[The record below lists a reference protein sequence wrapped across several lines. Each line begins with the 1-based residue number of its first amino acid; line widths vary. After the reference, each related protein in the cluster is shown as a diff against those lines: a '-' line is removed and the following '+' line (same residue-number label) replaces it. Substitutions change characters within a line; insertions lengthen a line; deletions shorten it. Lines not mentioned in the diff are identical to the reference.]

1 MYIFAK
7 TGTNEC
13 NRESRVLLRNVI
25 NKRAKVT
32 FSRQIRTSHFSREW
46 IYIYRLLDTDAE
58 LTNERRNE
66 KEKIVERGR
75 KKKGKFA
82 YHRTSLWRHVR
93 VMKRL
98 SKKIRVQSEKH
109 EDARYV
115 ET

>member
-7 TGTNEC
+7 AGTNEC

-46 IYIYRLLDTDAE
+46 IYIYRLSDTDAE

-75 KKKGKFA
+75 KKK
-82 YHRTSLWRHVR
+82 TE
-93 VMKRL
+93 
-98 SKKIRVQSEKH
+98 IRVPSYVSVK
-109 EDARYV
+109 ARSRN
-115 ET
+115 ETFIEENPRPV

>member
-7 TGTNEC
+7 AGTNEC
-13 NRESRVLLRNVI
+13 NHESRVLLRNVI
-25 NKRAKVT
+25 NKRAMVT

-66 KEKIVERGR
+66 KEKIVEWGR